1 MKDYMNMKTNILS
14 LLAFAGLLTFASCAN
29 DDTTNNDKEPGTEG
43 LTGFVV
49 EEDNATRTT
58 AEYDGSG
65 LKFFWTANDRL
76 WVNNGTLTQD
86 ASNNISSVLVNNPAN
101 ASAVQRAAKARFWFS
116 GTFTGTSYPVRYT
129 GKGNADGDKVTI
141 KAAQAQT
148 IPNDASH
155 IGEDGDCGIATATK
169 PAGDTQYH
177 FTLDHEASYLTFMP
191 YNAQG
196 KLIGV
201 LQKIKVSADQAICGQ
216 FDFNDA
222 GIDTGTRPAAS
233 PTTQNIELTV
243 SGFSIPAA
251 ATKET
256 NAATM
261 VIAPGVYTHF
271 TVEYTLHD
279 QATNI
284 TGTVKKNYGN
294 VICNVGKN
302 KKFAMNFAIPHY
314 DNKYYMWDAAQ
325 HYWQGY
331 EQFQPKLNKQ
341 TNNIYYPQ
349 VPTDARWFTP
359 RLTPDYAHNTNMIN
373 CPNAN
378 AIAWYVLHGEPHWDN
393 KTLWSTMGHL
403 YNKGIWMKKH
413 DKITGFGWETAPDGT
428 DWRLGKNP
436 TLILHGTLSNTPLN
450 STDDYFYLPCLGR
463 YLEGEL
469 VVGDYG
475 LYWSNTAGVQSSFA
489 AGGYYYPS
497 LYFYENFIVLHYDDA
512 IRAQKVWQ
520 LDKVPTD

>member
-1 MKDYMNMKTNILS
+1 MNTKHLS
-14 LLAFAGLLTFASCAN
+14 TAALLFIAATFAGCAG
-29 DDTTNNDKEPGTEG
+29 DEKTSTGQQRQQPGTEG
-43 LTGFVV
+43 MTEFAVV
-49 EEDNATRTT
+49 DYDANVVATRTSG
-58 AEYDGSG
+58 EYTG
-65 LKFFWTANDRL
+65 
-76 WVNNGTLTQD
+76 
-86 ASNNISSVLVNNPAN
+86 SSVKFYWTSNDQLWINNT
-101 ASAVQRAAKARFWFS
+101 ASASPLKPSSRSTIPTPNGKEATAKFWFEDRYIAP
-116 GTFTGTSYPVRYT
+116 TYPVRYT
-129 GKGNADGDKVTI
+129 GNGNAAGDKVII
-141 KAAQAQT
+141 KSAQAQQA
-148 IPNDASH
+148 PNDGAH
-155 IGEDGDCGIATATK
+155 IGTDGDCGTATAHRQ
-169 PAGDTQYH
+169 GDGSYL
-177 FTLDHEASYLTFMP
+177 FTLDHKASYLTFMP
-191 YNAQG
+191 CYSKVFDPSVKVTQ
-196 KLIGV
+196 
-201 LQKIKVSADQAICGQ
+201 IKVSADQPLAGTYD
-216 FDFNDA
+216 FD
-222 GIDTGTRPAAS
+222 DTGIKPSTATATS
-233 PTTQNIELTV
+233 QSVTLTLCGGGTN
-243 SGFSIPAA
+243 GFEIPVN
-251 ATKET
+251 TDYGK
-256 NAATM
+256 NAAIM
-261 VIAPGVYTHF
+261 VVAPGSYTNF

-413 DKITGFGWETAPDGT
+413 DKITGFGWDTAPDGT

-436 TLILHGTLSNTPLN
+436 ILHGSLSNSPLN
-450 STDDYFYLPCLGR
+450 DSEKGEYFYLPCLGR

-469 VVGDYG
+469 VVGNHG
-475 LYWSNTAGVQSSFA
+475 LYWSNTAGVQSSLA